1 VGSKRNAYFS
11 LIERQA
17 VMNLAE
23 TFEGLSTHDIEEYI
37 RLEQEEHL
45 HLDFKTVNKADLSRE
60 DRRNFAICISGFAN
74 SDGGLIIWGV
84 DARKNDQEIDCA
96 SEPKEI
102 ASIKLFVSKL
112 NEYTGQAVSPIVDG
126 VRHKAIETT
135 PGKGF
140 AVTLVPESD
149 AGPYM
154 AKLGEDRYY
163 KRSGGGFYRMEHFD
177 LEDMFG
183 RRQKPKIRPG
193 VTHIR
198 SSETTD
204 DEKFEI
210 TIQNLGR
217 AVGKYT
223 GFLAQLTNATITRT
237 KDVENVSHL
246 NPGRATVTYNNNLG
260 VIHPNGIKIFA
271 GAVYFNRNNSTEP
284 VTLRIKTYCENMS
297 AETTEFGPFS
307 AA

>member
-1 VGSKRNAYFS
+1 
-11 LIERQA
+11 
-17 VMNLAE
+17 
-23 TFEGLSTHDIEEYI
+23 
-37 RLEQEEHL
+37 
-45 HLDFKTVNKADLSRE
+45 
-60 DRRNFAICISGFAN
+60 
-74 SDGGLIIWGV
+74 
-84 DARKNDQEIDCA
+84 
-96 SEPKEI
+96 
-102 ASIKLFVSKL
+102 
-112 NEYTGQAVSPIVDG
+112 
-126 VRHKAIETT
+126 
-135 PGKGF
+135 
-140 AVTLVPESD
+140 
-149 AGPYM
+149 
-154 AKLGEDRYY
+154 
-163 KRSGGGFYRMEHFD
+163 MEHFD